1 MSSSSSNITNGLA
14 ETIQSS
20 PTISSDST
28 YGFSNKTIIIIL
40 SLIIVM
46 ILLNTETRVILETLA
61 KTVYNLSMNILRLLG
76 IVTGSAINLT
86 ANVGGNVARTGIDIT
101 QGALHSVGNILTGGN
116 TNLGNINLGN
126 ANLGNANLAN
136 ANQAKDLDNTINKA
150 TIAQSNTIPN
160 PDNAGNPIQKPIVDN
175 KQSWCLVGEYKGT
188 RGCIEV
194 SNADKCMSGQVYPQ
208 QKMCLNPALTKHT

>member
-1 MSSSSSNITNGLA
+1 MSSSSSNVTNGLA

-116 TNLGNINLGN
+116 TNLGN
-126 ANLGNANLAN
+126 ANLGNINLGN